1 MIGINSKIDEILK
14 RSTQKSKMITN
25 LINDMLDLAK
35 FENSQFKINED
46 FFNLIDVI
54 TEAFNMIAYSAEEK
68 GIKLLLEFD

>member
-1 MIGINSKIDEILK
+1 MIGINSKIDEILR

-46 FFNLIDVI
+46 FFNLIEVI
-54 TEAFNMIAYSAEEK
+54 TEAFNMIAYTAEEK
-68 GIKLLLEFD
+68 NIKLLL